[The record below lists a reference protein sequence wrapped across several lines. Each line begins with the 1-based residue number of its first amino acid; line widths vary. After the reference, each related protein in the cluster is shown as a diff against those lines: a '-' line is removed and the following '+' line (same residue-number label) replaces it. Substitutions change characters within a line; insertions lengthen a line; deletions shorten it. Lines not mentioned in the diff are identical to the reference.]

1 MEEVYSDEEM
11 EEMDRRMEQ
20 IVNNV
25 LEESVQPEADGHLGR
40 DYVSMVSSAYY
51 MCNIAPLRD

>member
-20 IVNNV
+20 IVNDV
-25 LEESVQPEADGHLGR
+25 LEESVQPEAYGPLVR
-40 DYVSMVSSAYY
+40 D
-51 MCNIAPLRD
+51 